1 MNKNITKHIL
11 YSFVYG
17 FLLGITLN
25 IFQDLNYDLF
35 NFFVTVFDFGGNFF
49 LSVLKMLVV
58 PIVFASIICG
68 LFGLKDFSS
77 LGRISLK
84 TITVY
89 LITTSLAISLALLVS
104 YFIQPGFGTEIKL
117 QTGDFSIGE
126 KPSVLEVLLNI
137 IPQNPFKALV
147 EGNMLQVIV
156 FSILLG
162 VGISLCGENG
172 KPLEKFFQS
181 FNIVNLKCLEIIMR
195 IINNKQKQ

>member
-25 IFQDLNYDLF
+25 IFQDLNNEVF
-35 NFFVTVFDFGGNFF
+35 SFFVTVFDFGGNFF

-89 LITTSLAISLALLVS
+89 LITTSLAISLALLAS
-104 YFIQPGFGTEIKL
+104 YFIQPGFGTEIK
-117 QTGDFSIGE
+117 
-126 KPSVLEVLLNI
+126 
-137 IPQNPFKALV
+137 
-147 EGNMLQVIV
+147 
-156 FSILLG
+156 
-162 VGISLCGENG
+162 ISNRRLFYRR
-172 KPLEKFFQS
+172 KTVS
-181 FNIVNLKCLEIIMR
+181 FRSTIKYNSTKSF
-195 IINNKQKQ
+195 